1 MNSKELYIA
10 YITIARK
17 EIMRFLRI
25 WTQTLIPPVITSLL
39 YYLIFGTFV
48 GSQISKIHGFSYMQF
63 LVPGLV
69 MMAVINN
76 AYTNVSSSFFASKFM
91 RNFEELL
98 VSPTPP
104 WIIVAGYVTGGVV
117 RSIVVGLIT
126 LGIGLFFTH
135 LTIHNIVFVVI
146 FMLLTAVLFSVA
158 GLFNAMFA
166 KNFDDISIIP
176 VFVLTPLT
184 YLGGV
189 FYSISALGPFWQTL
203 SRFNPIL
210 YLINGLRY
218 GFLGLSDV
226 NVWISFTILT
236 VSTAIFTFTTWR
248 LFKKGYGLKS

>member
-1 MNSKELYIA
+1 MNSTELYVA
-10 YITIARK
+10 YSTIARK
-17 EIMRFLRI
+17 EVSRFFRI
-25 WTQTLIPPVITSLL
+25 WTQTLIPPVITSIL

-48 GSQISKIHGFSYMQF
+48 GSQVDQVHGFSYMQF

-76 AYTNVSSSFFASKFM
+76 AYMNVSSSFFSSKFM
-91 RNFEELL
+91 KNYEEFL

-117 RSIVVGLIT
+117 RSTVVGLIT
-126 LGIGLFFTH
+126 LAIGLFFTN
-135 LTIHNIVFVVI
+135 LTVHSIIFVII
-146 FMLLTAVLFSVA
+146 FMLLTAILFSVA
-158 GLFNAMFA
+158 GLFNALFA

-176 VFVLTPLT
+176 TFVLTPLT

-189 FYSISALGPFWQTL
+189 FYSIDVLGPFWQNL

-218 GFLGLSDV
+218 GFLGFSDV
-226 NVWISFTILT
+226 NVWISFGILITST
-236 VSTAIFTFTTWR
+236 VFFTLITWH